1 MIQPKYSFRII
12 SCFLRISLIRPCTFA
27 PFPALLIFS
36 AFKTQTFCPSLI
48 CEFYLNPQC
57 FILGKLFAQL
67 CPTLCDP
74 TDCSPPGS
82 SPLSMGF
89 SREEYWSGLLF
100 RPPGDLPDSG
110 IKPGSPALQ
119 ADSLPPEP
127 PGKPL
132 FFSSWGCPANGHSA
146 LSWVRD
152 TWTCVLCPSELL
164 KGSHPQGLVLSAI
177 PKSPSFCICELVTD
191 ESISWPQGAWLLQ
204 TPPLSSPGTLP
215 STHASSSG
223 CISLSQRS
231 PINKFLSLPHEMV
244 TPVFRS
250 YKVDSPLP
258 WVPKAHSTQFIL
270 NERMIK
276 AEKKV
281 EP

>member
-1 MIQPKYSFRII
+1 MTPQTVAHQAP
-12 SCFLRISLIRPCTFA
+12 LPCPWDF
-27 PFPALLIFS
+27 
-36 AFKTQTFCPSLI
+36 
-48 CEFYLNPQC
+48 
-57 FILGKLFAQL
+57 
-67 CPTLCDP
+67 
-74 TDCSPPGS
+74 
-82 SPLSMGF
+82 
-89 SREEYWSGLLF
+89 
-100 RPPGDLPDSG
+100 
-110 IKPGSPALQ
+110 
-119 ADSLPPEP
+119 
-127 PGKPL
+127 PGKNTGVDCCFVLQGIFLTQGSNLGLPHCRQILYHLSHQESPL

-164 KGSHPQGLVLSAI
+164 KGSDPQGLVLSAI

-215 STHASSSG
+215 STHASSPG